1 MLPILNASAPVS
13 YILLPKL
20 TLTSWK
26 WNLQF
31 RFWEHAPEIEM
42 IAPFAEMLLPNLIKF
57 NFNFGSVL
65 PKMKTVKIVLLS
77 Y

>member
-1 MLPILNASAPVS
+1 MLPILNSSAPVS
-13 YILLPKL
+13 YILLLKL
-20 TLTSWK
+20 KLKSWN
-26 WNLQF
+26 WNSQF
-31 RFWEHAPEIEM
+31 RFREHAPEIEM

-65 PKMKTVKIVLLS
+65 PKMKTMKIVLLS